1 MFANHRLAPLLFGTL
16 FSVGA
21 TAADLDRV
29 EAATTLR
36 TWIVT
41 ADGIA
46 DRCVAAFP
54 AIADRVRAD
63 LAGWKTRDRLAIDR
77 AQVVRR
83 EALSMS
89 ARIVADADDQRRIEG
104 LWSSMTDQRPDRP
117 GEATQ
122 QRCEMYF
129 EARAGG
135 MLRQA
140 RPEVFEALE
149 KER

>member
-1 MFANHRLAPLLFGTL
+1 MFANPRLAPLLFGTL

-21 TAADLDRV
+21 TAADLDRM

-46 DRCVAAFP
+46 DRCTVAFP

-63 LAGWKTRDRLAIDR
+63 LEAWKSRDRLAIDR
-77 AQVVRR
+77 AQAVRR
-83 EALSMS
+83 EALSVS
-89 ARIVADADDQRRIEG
+89 ARIAADADDQRRIDG
-104 LWSSMTDQRPDRP
+104 LWASMTDQRPDRP
-117 GEATQ
+117 GEAAQ

-129 EARAGG
+129 EARAKGL
-135 MLRQA
+135 LRQA

>member
-1 MFANHRLAPLLFGTL
+1 MLANHRFALFLLGAL
-16 FSVGA
+16 FSVDA

-46 DRCVAAFP
+46 ERCIAAFP
-54 AIADRVRAD
+54 AAADRISTD
-63 LAGWKTRDRLAIDR
+63 LAAWKSRDRLAIER
-77 AQVVRR
+77 ALSVRR
-83 EALSMS
+83 EALSAS
-89 ARIVADADDQRRIEG
+89 ARSAADADDQRRIDG
-104 LWSSMTDQRPDRP
+104 LWASMTDQKPLRP
-117 GEATQ
+117 GEATR

-129 EARAGG
+129 EARAAG

-140 RPEVFEALE
+140 RAEVFEVLE
-149 KER
+149 GAR

>member
-1 MFANHRLAPLLFGTL
+1 MFANRRLAPCLFGAL
-16 FSVGA
+16 FCSGA
-21 TAADLDRV
+21 GAAGLDRI

-46 DRCVAAFP
+46 ERCVAAFP
-54 AIADRVRAD
+54 ATAGQIKAD
-63 LAGWKTRDRLAIDR
+63 LAAWRSRDKVAIER
-77 AQVVRR
+77 AHAVRR
-83 EALSMS
+83 EALSVS
-89 ARIVADADDQRRIEG
+89 TRIAADADDRRRLDG
-104 LWSSMTDQRPDRP
+104 LWASMTDQRPDRP
-117 GEATQ
+117 GDATQ

-129 EARAGG
+129 EARAKG